1 MNQEETIVNTALC
14 TIAFKELPV
23 EEVLHLAQD
32 HGLDGVEIWGQE
44 PHMAQTYDPDRVAR
58 LKDAVAERGLDLAA
72 FGSYVKPE
80 MDDFDA
86 LSQAALDI
94 AAGLGTRVVRIWSG
108 GGASKDVTPEVYANA
123 VAKLK
128 GLCARAADKGLI
140 LAFEFHDNSITDNA
154 RGIVKLIEDVGSPI
168 LKTYYQPSRRE
179 RADDPYEAAE
189 TVGPYVV
196 NVHAQNWDAT
206 GRALVRE
213 GDVDYHRVVQ
223 ILKRYGFDGC
233 IEIEFVR
240 EDDKLAALAADAAF
254 LRELVAGH

>member
-1 MNQEETIVNTALC
+1 MKTALC

-23 EEVLHLAQD
+23 EQVLDLARD
-32 HGLDGVEIWGQE
+32 HGLDAVEIWGQE
-44 PHMAQTYDPDRVAR
+44 PHMAQPYDADRVAR
-58 LKDAVAERGLDLAA
+58 LRDAVAERGLGISAL
-72 FGSYVKPE
+72 GSYVKPE
-80 MDDFDA
+80 MDDFPS

-128 GLCARAADKGLI
+128 GLCARAADKGLT
-140 LAFEFHDNSITDNA
+140 LAFEFHDNSICDNA
-154 RGIVKLIEDVGSPI
+154 ASIVKLIEHVGSPI

-179 RADDPYEAAE
+179 GADDPYEAAE

-213 GDVDYHRVVQ
+213 GEVDYHRVLR
-223 ILKRYGFDGC
+223 ILKRHGFDGC
-233 IEIEFVR
+233 LEIEFVR
-240 EDDKLAALAADAAF
+240 EDDKPAALADDAAF
-254 LRELVAGH
+254 LRELAAGH